1 MKRRIYVSP
10 SANRKSGYPNRY
22 FVVLKEN
29 LAEYFDVLDS
39 GNEPYLTQGWAL
51 LKHSFKA
58 DIFLLSFVETIA
70 FHKLAFIQYL
80 MVLMSFWVMRLR
92 RGRIVFIFHNPRPHK
107 GENWMSRS
115 LTRLQLTQS
124 CLVVSHSCE
133 TAAFARALLS
143 EYGCSPDKVRYICH
157 PIVDPSAAGSVVGN
171 ASAGAGSSVS
181 AAEGASSF
189 GASDVGLA
197 AVSASADSNAAI
209 GHVQSMPGHRGL
221 NTASASTDH
230 NASDEV
236 LIWGNILPYKG
247 VLEFVSS
254 PAVRTAGLNV
264 RIVGRCKD
272 ASLAAAIEKA
282 VGQCNAG
289 ESAGGFVSADS
300 GSSESVSACLD
311 CSKDGESLGSVI
323 PDAVTFHRTR
333 IVFENR
339 AADFEELAVLIR
351 SSRHVLFPYLPG
363 SVSSS
368 GVLMDTL
375 SMGGNPV
382 GPAIGA
388 FADLARENVCDVYGS
403 EAEMIEI
410 LKSDRRINPET
421 LRSFIARNSW
431 QAYAKFFADFF
442 AVR

>member
-29 LAEYFDVLDS
+29 LGEYFDVLDS

-80 MVLMSFWVMRLR
+80 MVRLSFLVMRLR
-92 RGRIVFIFHNPRPHK
+92 RGRVVFIFHNPRPHK

-115 LTRLQLTQS
+115 LTRMQLTQS

-157 PIVDPSAAGSVVGN
+157 PIVDPSASVGGVAGC
-171 ASAGAGSSVS
+171 ASAGGGSSVS
-181 AAEGASSF
+181 VAAGASSF
-189 GASDVGLA
+189 GASAAGLA
-197 AVSASADSNAAI
+197 SAT
-209 GHVQSMPGHRGL
+209 L
-221 NTASASTDH
+221 L
-230 NASDEV
+230 DEV

-254 PAVRTAGLNV
+254 PAVRAAGLNV

-272 ASLAAAIEKA
+272 ASLAAAIVKA
-282 VGQCNAG
+282 VGRCEAG
-289 ESAGGFVSADS
+289 QSAEGFVSADS
-300 GSSESVSACLD
+300 GSSELGSVCQE
-311 CSKDGESLGSVI
+311 CSKDGDSLGSVI
-323 PDAVTFHRTR
+323 PDAATFHRTR

-339 AADFEELAVLIR
+339 AADFEELADLIR

-410 LKSDRRINPET
+410 LKSDRRVNPET
-421 LRSFIARNSW
+421 LKDFISRNSW

>member
-10 SANRKSGYPNRY
+10 SANRKSGYPNWY

-29 LAEYFDVLDS
+29 LGEYFDVLDS

-80 MVLMSFWVMRLR
+80 MVRLSFLVMRLR

-115 LTRLQLTQS
+115 LTRMQLTQS

-157 PIVDPSAAGSVVGN
+157 PIVDPSASVGGVSGC

-189 GASDVGLA
+189 GASA
-197 AVSASADSNAAI
+197 AGIASAT
-209 GHVQSMPGHRGL
+209 P
-221 NTASASTDH
+221 
-230 NASDEV
+230 SDEV

-254 PAVRTAGLNV
+254 PAVRAAGLKV

-272 ASLAAAIEKA
+272 ASLASAIEKA
-282 VGQCNAG
+282 IGQCDAG
-289 ESAGGFVSADS
+289 QAAEGSTSAD
-300 GSSESVSACLD
+300 VSDYL
-311 CSKDGESLGSVI
+311 
-323 PDAVTFHRTR
+323 HRTR

-410 LKSDRRINPET
+410 LKSDRRVNSET
-421 LRSFIARNSW
+421 LRDFISRNSW

-442 AVR
+442 AAC

>member
-80 MVLMSFWVMRLR
+80 MVRLSFLVMRLR

-115 LTRLQLTQS
+115 LTRMQLTQS

-157 PIVDPSAAGSVVGN
+157 PIVDTSASVGGVSGC
-171 ASAGAGSSVS
+171 ASVGAGSSAS
-181 AAEGASSF
+181 AAAGASSF
-189 GASDVGLA
+189 GTSAAGLA
-197 AVSASADSNAAI
+197 AVSASAT
-209 GHVQSMPGHRGL
+209 P
-221 NTASASTDH
+221 
-230 NASDEV
+230 SDEV

-254 PAVRTAGLNV
+254 PAVRAAGLNV

-272 ASLAAAIEKA
+272 ASLASAIEKA
-282 VGQCNAG
+282 VGQCDAG
-289 ESAGGFVSADS
+289 QSAEGSTSAD
-300 GSSESVSACLD
+300 GSDYL
-311 CSKDGESLGSVI
+311 
-323 PDAVTFHRTR
+323 HRTR

-410 LKSDRRINPET
+410 LKSDRCVNPET
-421 LRSFIARNSW
+421 LKDFISRNSW

>member
-29 LAEYFDVLDS
+29 LSEYFDVLDS

-80 MVLMSFWVMRLR
+80 MVRLSFWVMRLR
-92 RGRIVFIFHNPRPHK
+92 RGKIVFIFHNPRPHK

-115 LTRLQLTQS
+115 LTRLQLTRA

-133 TAAFARALLS
+133 TASFARALLS
-143 EYGCSPDKVRYICH
+143 EYACSPDKVRYICH
-157 PIVDPSAAGSVVGN
+157 PIVDPSASAAAASGNGCQAGSD
-171 ASAGAGSSVS
+171 SSVA
-181 AAEGASSF
+181 AAEGTSSSTAL
-189 GASDVGLA
+189 GA
-197 AVSASADSNAAI
+197 SASAA
-209 GHVQSMPGHRGL
+209 GL
-221 NTASASTDH
+221 VSAPASTAF

-254 PAVRTAGLNV
+254 PAVRSAGLKV

-272 ASLAAAIEKA
+272 ASLAIAIEKA
-282 VGQCNAG
+282 VAQCN
-289 ESAGGFVSADS
+289 
-300 GSSESVSACLD
+300 GST
-311 CSKDGESLGSVI
+311 I
-323 PDAVTFHRTR
+323 
-333 IVFENR
+333 IFENR
-339 AADFEELAVLIR
+339 AADFEELATLIR

-382 GPAIGA
+382 APAIGA
-388 FADLARENVCDVYGS
+388 FADLARENVCQVYGS

-421 LRSFIARNSW
+421 LRSFISRNSW

-442 AVR
+442 AAR

>member
-39 GNEPYLTQGWAL
+39 CNEPYLTQGWAL

-80 MVLMSFWVMRLR
+80 MVRLSFLVMRLR

-115 LTRLQLTQS
+115 LTRMQLTQS

-157 PIVDPSAAGSVVGN
+157 PIVDPSASVGGVSGC

-181 AAEGASSF
+181 VAAGASSF
-189 GASDVGLA
+189 GASAAGLA
-197 AVSASADSNAAI
+197 SAT
-209 GHVQSMPGHRGL
+209 P
-221 NTASASTDH
+221 
-230 NASDEV
+230 SDEV

-254 PAVRTAGLNV
+254 PAVRAAGLKV

-282 VGQCNAG
+282 VGQCDAG
-289 ESAGGFVSADS
+289 QSAEGSTSVDDS
-300 GSSESVSACLD
+300 DYL
-311 CSKDGESLGSVI
+311 
-323 PDAVTFHRTR
+323 HRTR

-410 LKSDRRINPET
+410 LKSDRRVNPET
-421 LRSFIARNSW
+421 LRDFISRNSW

>member
-10 SANRKSGYPNRY
+10 SANRKSGYPNWY

-29 LAEYFDVLDS
+29 LGEYFDVLDS

-80 MVLMSFWVMRLR
+80 MVRLSFLVMRLR

-115 LTRLQLTQS
+115 LTRMQLTQS

-157 PIVDPSAAGSVVGN
+157 PIVDPSASVGGVSGC

-197 AVSASADSNAAI
+197 VGNVSAGTGSSVSTAAGASSFGTSAAGLAAVSASAT
-209 GHVQSMPGHRGL
+209 P
-221 NTASASTDH
+221 
-230 NASDEV
+230 SDEV

-254 PAVRTAGLNV
+254 PAVRAAGLNV

-289 ESAGGFVSADS
+289 QSAEGSTYVDDS
-300 GSSESVSACLD
+300 DYL
-311 CSKDGESLGSVI
+311 
-323 PDAVTFHRTR
+323 PRTR

-339 AADFEELAVLIR
+339 AADFEELADLIR

-388 FADLARENVCDVYGS
+388 FADLARENVCQVYGS

-421 LRSFIARNSW
+421 LRDFISRNSW

-442 AVR
+442 SSR

>member
-29 LAEYFDVLDS
+29 LGEYFDVLDS

-80 MVLMSFWVMRLR
+80 MVRLSFLVMRLR

-115 LTRLQLTQS
+115 LTRMQLTQS

-157 PIVDPSAAGSVVGN
+157 PIVDPSASVGGVSGC
-171 ASAGAGSSVS
+171 ASVGAGSSASV
-181 AAEGASSF
+181 AAGASSF
-189 GASDVGLA
+189 GTSAAGLA
-197 AVSASADSNAAI
+197 AVSASAT
-209 GHVQSMPGHRGL
+209 P
-221 NTASASTDH
+221 
-230 NASDEV
+230 SDEV

-254 PAVRTAGLNV
+254 PAVRAAGLNV

-272 ASLAAAIEKA
+272 ASLAVAIEKA
-282 VGQCNAG
+282 VGQCDAG
-289 ESAGGFVSADS
+289 QSAEGSTSAD
-300 GSSESVSACLD
+300 GSDYL
-311 CSKDGESLGSVI
+311 
-323 PDAVTFHRTR
+323 HRTR

-339 AADFEELAVLIR
+339 AADFKELAVLIR

-388 FADLARENVCDVYGS
+388 FADLACENVCDVYGS

-421 LRSFIARNSW
+421 LRDFISRNSW

>member
-29 LAEYFDVLDS
+29 LGEYFDVLDS

-80 MVLMSFWVMRLR
+80 MVRLSFLVMRLR

-115 LTRLQLTQS
+115 LTRMQLTQS

-157 PIVDPSAAGSVVGN
+157 PIVDPSASVGGVSGC

-189 GASDVGLA
+189 GASA
-197 AVSASADSNAAI
+197 AGIASAT
-209 GHVQSMPGHRGL
+209 P
-221 NTASASTDH
+221 
-230 NASDEV
+230 SDEV

-254 PAVRTAGLNV
+254 PAVRAAGLKV

-272 ASLAAAIEKA
+272 ASLASAIEKA
-282 VGQCNAG
+282 IGQCDAG
-289 ESAGGFVSADS
+289 QAAEGSTSAD
-300 GSSESVSACLD
+300 VSDYL
-311 CSKDGESLGSVI
+311 
-323 PDAVTFHRTR
+323 HRTR

-410 LKSDRRINPET
+410 LKSDRRVNSET
-421 LRSFIARNSW
+421 LRDFISRNSW

-442 AVR
+442 AAC

>member
-1 MKRRIYVSP
+1 MRSRIYVSP

-22 FVVLKEN
+22 FVILKKS

-39 GNEPYLTQGWAL
+39 DNEPYLTQGWAL
-51 LKHSFKA
+51 LRHSFKA

-80 MVLMSFWVMRLR
+80 MVRLSFLVMRMR
-92 RGRIVFIFHNPRPHK
+92 RGKIVFIFHNPRPHK

-115 LTRLQLTQS
+115 LTRLQLERS
-124 CLVVSHSCE
+124 CLVISHSCE
-133 TAAFARALLS
+133 TASFARGLLS
-143 EYGCSPDKVRYICH
+143 EYGRSPDKVRYICH
-157 PIVDPSAAGSVVGN
+157 PIVEPSVADVAGASAMN
-171 ASAGAGSSVS
+171 ASGEARGAAVLGNE
-181 AAEGASSF
+181 ALCQGASSVVAAAT
-189 GASDVGLA
+189 GASVPAA
-197 AVSASADSNAAI
+197 AVSRS
-209 GHVQSMPGHRGL
+209 
-221 NTASASTDH
+221 
-230 NASDEV
+230 SDEI

-254 PAVRTAGLNV
+254 PAVRVAGLKV

-272 ASLAAAIEKA
+272 SALAADIEKA
-282 VGQCNAG
+282 VALCNAG
-289 ESAGGFVSADS
+289 ESAGGFVPADS
-300 GSSESVSACLD
+300 GSSESGTAGRE
-311 CSKDGESLGSVI
+311 CSKDGEFPGGVI
-323 PDAVTFHRTR
+323 PFHRTK

-339 AADFEELAVLIR
+339 AADFDELAALIR

-375 SMGGNPV
+375 AMGGNPV

-388 FADLARENVCDVYGS
+388 FADLARENVCQVYGS

-410 LKSDRRINPET
+410 LKSDRRINPDT
-421 LRSFIARNSW
+421 IRDFISRNSW
-431 QAYAKFFADFF
+431 HSYAKFFADFF
-442 AVR
+442 ATAR

>member
-29 LAEYFDVLDS
+29 LGEYFDVLDS

-80 MVLMSFWVMRLR
+80 MVRLSFLVMRLR

-115 LTRLQLTQS
+115 LTRMQLTQS

-157 PIVDPSAAGSVVGN
+157 PIVDPSASVGGVSGC
-171 ASAGAGSSVS
+171 ASAR
-181 AAEGASSF
+181 ASSF
-189 GASDVGLA
+189 GASAACLA
-197 AVSASADSNAAI
+197 AVSASAA
-209 GHVQSMPGHRGL
+209 P
-221 NTASASTDH
+221 
-230 NASDEV
+230 SDEV

-254 PAVRTAGLNV
+254 PAVRAAGLNV

-282 VGQCNAG
+282 VGQCDAG
-289 ESAGGFVSADS
+289 QSAEGFVSADS
-300 GSSESVSACLD
+300 GSSESGSVCQE
-311 CSKDGESLGSVI
+311 CSKDGDSLGSVI
-323 PDAVTFHRTR
+323 PDAATFHRTR

-410 LKSDRRINPET
+410 LKSDRRVNPET
-421 LRSFIARNSW
+421 LKDFISRNSW

>member
-22 FVVLKEN
+22 FVILKEN

-39 GNEPYLTQGWAL
+39 DNEPYLTQGWAL

-80 MVLMSFWVMRLR
+80 MVRLSFLVMRMR
-92 RGRIVFIFHNPRPHK
+92 RGKIVFIFHNPRPHK

-115 LTRLQLTQS
+115 LTRLQLERS
-124 CLVVSHSCE
+124 CLVISHSCE
-133 TAAFARALLS
+133 TASFARGLLS
-143 EYGCSPDKVRYICH
+143 EYGRSPDKVRYICH
-157 PIVDPSAAGSVVGN
+157 PIVDSSAADASGEAHGALAAGSV
-171 ASAGAGSSVS
+171 
-181 AAEGASSF
+181 AAVEA
-189 GASDVGLA
+189 GASDE
-197 AVSASADSNAAI
+197 I
-209 GHVQSMPGHRGL
+209 
-221 NTASASTDH
+221 
-230 NASDEV
+230 

-254 PAVRTAGLNV
+254 QAVQAAGLKV
-264 RIVGRCKD
+264 RIVGQCKD
-272 ASLAAAIEKA
+272 PSLAADIENA
-282 VGQCNAG
+282 VALCNAG
-289 ESAGGFVSADS
+289 ESASGFVPADG
-300 GSSESVSACLD
+300 GSSESGSACQEF
-311 CSKDGESLGSVI
+311 SKDGEPLGSVI
-323 PDAVTFHRTR
+323 PDAVTFHRTK

-339 AADFEELAVLIR
+339 AADFDELTSLIR

-375 SMGGNPV
+375 SMGGSPV

-388 FADLARENVCDVYGS
+388 FADLARENVCLVYGS

-410 LKSDRRINPET
+410 LKSDRRINPDT
-421 LRSFIARNSW
+421 LRDFISRNSW
-431 QAYAKFFADFF
+431 HSYAKFFANFF
-442 AVR
+442 ATAR

>member
-1 MKRRIYVSP
+1 MRSRIYVSP

-22 FVVLKEN
+22 FVILKKS

-39 GNEPYLTQGWAL
+39 DNEPYLTQGWAL
-51 LKHSFKA
+51 LRHSFKA

-80 MVLMSFWVMRLR
+80 MVRLSFLVMRMR
-92 RGRIVFIFHNPRPHK
+92 RGKIVFIFHNPRPHK

-115 LTRLQLTQS
+115 LTRLQLERS
-124 CLVVSHSCE
+124 CLVISHSCE
-133 TAAFARALLS
+133 TASFARGLLS
-143 EYGCSPDKVRYICH
+143 EYGRSPDKVRYICH
-157 PIVDPSAAGSVVGN
+157 PIVEPSAADVAGASAMDASGEAQEALAAGSVASVEERGAPAVLGN
-171 ASAGAGSSVS
+171 EASCQ
-181 AAEGASSF
+181 GASSV
-189 GASDVGLA
+189 AA
-197 AVSASADSNAAI
+197 AVS
-209 GHVQSMPGHRGL
+209 R
-221 NTASASTDH
+221 
-230 NASDEV
+230 ASDEI

-254 PAVRTAGLNV
+254 TAVRIAGLKV

-272 ASLAAAIEKA
+272 SALAADIEKA
-282 VGQCNAG
+282 VAQCNAG
-289 ESAGGFVSADS
+289 ESAGGFVPADS
-300 GSSESVSACLD
+300 GSFESDSASRE
-311 CSKDGESLGSVI
+311 CSKDGEFPGGVI
-323 PDAVTFHRTR
+323 PDAVTFHRTK

-339 AADFEELAVLIR
+339 SADFDELAALVR

-375 SMGGNPV
+375 AMGGNPV

-388 FADLARENVCDVYGS
+388 FADLARENVCQVYGS

-410 LKSDRRINPET
+410 LKSDRRINPDT
-421 LRSFIARNSW
+421 LRDFISRNSW
-431 QAYAKFFADFF
+431 HSYAKFFADFF
-442 AVR
+442 ATAR

>member
-22 FVVLKEN
+22 FVMLKEN
-29 LAEYFDVLDS
+29 LAEYFEVLDAS
-39 GNEPYLTQGWAL
+39 NEPYLTQGWAL

-70 FHKLAFIQYL
+70 FHKLAFAQYL
-80 MVLMSFWVMRLR
+80 MVRLSLLIMRLR
-92 RGRIVFIFHNPRPHK
+92 RKEIVFIFHNPRPHK

-115 LTRLQLTQS
+115 LTKAQLIQA
-124 CLVVSHSCE
+124 CLVISHSCE
-133 TAAFARALLS
+133 TASFARGLLS

-157 PIVDPSAAGSVVGN
+157 PVVEPSPDFWV
-171 ASAGAGSSVS
+171 SSVS
-181 AAEGASSF
+181 G
-189 GASDVGLA
+189 
-197 AVSASADSNAAI
+197 ADSPF
-209 GHVQSMPGHRGL
+209 GPTR
-221 NTASASTDH
+221 
-230 NASDEV
+230 SDEI

-254 PAVRTAGLNV
+254 PAVRCAGLKV
-264 RIVGRCKD
+264 RIVGSCKD
-272 ASLAAAIEKA
+272 VSLASDIEKA
-282 VGQCNAG
+282 VAECDSEEFLG
-289 ESAGGFVSADS
+289 SYAGG
-300 GSSESVSACLD
+300 SETLRS
-311 CSKDGESLGSVI
+311 E
-323 PDAVTFHRTR
+323 

-339 AADFEELAVLIR
+339 SADFDDLANLVK
-351 SSRHVLFPYLPG
+351 SSRFVLFPYLPG

-375 SMGGNPV
+375 TMGGNPV

-388 FADLARENVCDVYGS
+388 FADLARENVCLVYGS

-410 LKSDRRINPET
+410 LRSDRSLNPEV
-421 LRSFIARNSW
+421 LRDFISRNSW
-431 QAYAKFFADFF
+431 HAYAKFFADFF

>member
-22 FVVLKEN
+22 FVMLKEN

-39 GNEPYLTQGWAL
+39 ANEPYLTQGWAL

-80 MVLMSFWVMRLR
+80 MVRLSFWVMRLR

-115 LTRLQLTQS
+115 LTRLQLTQA

-157 PIVDPSAAGSVVGN
+157 PIVDPSAAAAGPAVDN
-171 ASAGAGSSVS
+171 ASPGADSSV
-181 AAEGASSF
+181 AAG
-189 GASDVGLA
+189 
-197 AVSASADSNAAI
+197 SASASLE
-209 GHVQSMPGHRGL
+209 SC
-221 NTASASTDH
+221 
-230 NASDEV
+230 ASDEV

-254 PAVRTAGLNV
+254 PAVRAAGLKV

-272 ASLAAAIEKA
+272 ASLASAIEKA
-282 VGQCNAG
+282 VGQCN
-289 ESAGGFVSADS
+289 
-300 GSSESVSACLD
+300 GSE
-311 CSKDGESLGSVI
+311 
-323 PDAVTFHRTR
+323 

-339 AADFEELAVLIR
+339 AADFEELAKLIR

-388 FADLARENVCDVYGS
+388 FADLARENVCQVYGS
-403 EAEMIEI
+403 EVEMIEI
-410 LKSDRRINPET
+410 LKSDRRVNPDT
-421 LRSFIARNSW
+421 LSDFISRNSW

-442 AVR
+442 AGR

>member
-29 LAEYFDVLDS
+29 LGEYFDVLDS

-80 MVLMSFWVMRLR
+80 MVRLSFLVMRLR

-115 LTRLQLTQS
+115 LTRMQLTQS

-133 TAAFARALLS
+133 TAVFARALLS

-157 PIVDPSAAGSVVGN
+157 PIVDPSASVGGVSGC

-181 AAEGASSF
+181 VAEGDSSF
-189 GASDVGLA
+189 GASA
-197 AVSASADSNAAI
+197 AGIASAT
-209 GHVQSMPGHRGL
+209 P
-221 NTASASTDH
+221 
-230 NASDEV
+230 SDEV

-254 PAVRTAGLNV
+254 PAVRAAGLKV

-272 ASLAAAIEKA
+272 ASLASAIEKA
-282 VGQCNAG
+282 IGQCDAG
-289 ESAGGFVSADS
+289 QAAEGSTSAD
-300 GSSESVSACLD
+300 VSDYL
-311 CSKDGESLGSVI
+311 
-323 PDAVTFHRTR
+323 HRTR

-410 LKSDRRINPET
+410 LKSDRRVNPET
-421 LRSFIARNSW
+421 LRDFISRNSW

>member
-1 MKRRIYVSP
+1 MKRSIYVSP

-80 MVLMSFWVMRLR
+80 MVRLSFLVMRLR

-115 LTRLQLTQS
+115 LTRMQLTQS

-157 PIVDPSAAGSVVGN
+157 PIVDPSASVGGVAGC

-181 AAEGASSF
+181 VAAVASSF
-189 GASDVGLA
+189 CASAAGLA
-197 AVSASADSNAAI
+197 SAT
-209 GHVQSMPGHRGL
+209 P
-221 NTASASTDH
+221 
-230 NASDEV
+230 SDEV

-254 PAVRTAGLNV
+254 PAVRAAGLKV

-272 ASLAAAIEKA
+272 ASLASAIVKA
-282 VGQCNAG
+282 VGQCDAG
-289 ESAGGFVSADS
+289 QSAE
-300 GSSESVSACLD
+300 GSTSV
-311 CSKDGESLGSVI
+311 DGSDYL
-323 PDAVTFHRTR
+323 HRTR

-410 LKSDRRINPET
+410 LKSDRRVNPET
-421 LRSFIARNSW
+421 LRDFISRNSW

>member
-1 MKRRIYVSP
+1 MRSRIYVSP

-22 FVVLKEN
+22 FVILKKS

-39 GNEPYLTQGWAL
+39 DNEPYLTQGWAL
-51 LKHSFKA
+51 LRHSFKA

-80 MVLMSFWVMRLR
+80 MVRLSFLVMRMR
-92 RGRIVFIFHNPRPHK
+92 RGKIVFIFHNPRPHK

-115 LTRLQLTQS
+115 LTRLQLERS
-124 CLVVSHSCE
+124 CLVISHSCE
-133 TAAFARALLS
+133 TASFARGLLS
-143 EYGCSPDKVRYICH
+143 EYGRSPDKVRYICH
-157 PIVDPSAAGSVVGN
+157 PIVEPSVADVAGASAVDASGEAQGALAAGSVV
-171 ASAGAGSSVS
+171 SA
-181 AAEGASSF
+181 E
-189 GASDVGLA
+189 VG
-197 AVSASADSNAAI
+197 
-209 GHVQSMPGHRGL
+209 
-221 NTASASTDH
+221 T
-230 NASDEV
+230 SDEI

-254 PAVRTAGLNV
+254 PAVRIAGLKV

-272 ASLAAAIEKA
+272 SALAADIEKA
-282 VGQCNAG
+282 VALCNAD
-289 ESAGGFVSADS
+289 ESAGGFVPADS
-300 GSSESVSACLD
+300 GSYESGSACRE

-323 PDAVTFHRTR
+323 PDAVTFHRTKF
-333 IVFENR
+333 VFENR
-339 AADFEELAVLIR
+339 AADFDELAVLIR

-375 SMGGNPV
+375 AMGGNPV

-388 FADLARENVCDVYGS
+388 FADLARENVCQVYGS

-410 LKSDRRINPET
+410 LKSDRRINPDT
-421 LRSFIARNSW
+421 LRDFISRNSW
-431 QAYAKFFADFF
+431 HAYAKFFADFF
-442 AVR
+442 AGR